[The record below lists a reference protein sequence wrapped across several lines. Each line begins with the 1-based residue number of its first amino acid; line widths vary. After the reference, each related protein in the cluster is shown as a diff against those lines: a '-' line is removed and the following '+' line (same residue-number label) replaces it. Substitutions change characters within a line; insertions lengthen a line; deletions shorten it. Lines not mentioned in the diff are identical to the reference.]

1 MEPLEEKERSGR
13 SILNRE
19 DIKCIFGN
27 VPEILSVHQ
36 SLLVGY
42 KYSVYMSSCSE
53 HRDIKLAR
61 ATILNHV
68 RMCSWLV
75 HSAQFDHDHGHAWTM
90 LT

>member
-36 SLLVGY
+36 SHERLTELKQKQTTPGTMFLY
-42 KYSVYMSSCSE
+42 
-53 HRDIKLAR
+53 
-61 ATILNHV
+61 LN
-68 RMCSWLV
+68 
-75 HSAQFDHDHGHAWTM
+75 SAF
-90 LT
+90 LK